1 MKITKK
7 QPLRPRGRSDER
19 RQSTKDAIR
28 EAYANGPQKEVQI
41 IPAKKDLVTD
51 AEKKKLRVCAY
62 CRVST
67 EEDNQASSYELQVQ
81 NYTKMIQENPDWEFA
96 GIFAD
101 EGISGTSVLHRE
113 HFLEMI
119 EKCKAGEIDLIIT
132 KQVSRFARNV
142 LDSLNYIFMLRKLDP
157 PVGVYFETEKLNT
170 LDRSSDMVI
179 TVLSLVAQSES
190 EQKSNSLKWSFK
202 RRRAQGLGIY
212 PNWSLLGYKGH
223 DWEIDED
230 EADVVR
236 TIYSLYLE
244 GYSSTQIA
252 DLLTKSGILTVK
264 GLSTWSSGSVLG
276 ILRNEKYCGDALC
289 QKKFT
294 VDFLEKKMKPNEGE
308 VPQYYVTGSHP
319 AIIEPDEWEQVQAE
333 FARRKT
339 LGKAYSGKSV
349 LSAKLVCEDCGAFFG
364 PKVWHSTDQYRR
376 TIWQCN
382 GKFANEERCHTP
394 VVDTETI
401 QRLFIKAYNLMM
413 QDRVQII
420 KQCEAWRARL
430 MDFGTLDADIE
441 RQLEET
447 QVVAELVK
455 AAVKENAS
463 TAQSQEAYLKKYE
476 ALTERYEKAAAELE
490 RLQSLRTAR
499 SQQDK
504 KMALYIRTLKK
515 QPEVMHDWND
525 TIWTVMIEKAIVH
538 KDGQITFVFQNGTE
552 IKVGA

>member
-1 MKITKK
+1 M
-7 QPLRPRGRSDER
+7 
-19 RQSTKDAIR
+19 
-28 EAYANGPQKEVQI
+28 
-41 IPAKKDLVTD
+41 
-51 AEKKKLRVCAY
+51 
-62 CRVST
+62 
-67 EEDNQASSYELQVQ
+67 Q
-81 NYTKMIQENPDWEFA
+81 NYTKMIQENPEWEFA

-142 LDSLNYIFMLRKLDP
+142 LDSLNYIFMLRKLAP
-157 PVGVYFETEKLNT
+157 PVGVYFEKEGIYTFDGKGELLITIMSSLAQEESRSISENITWGQRKSFSDGKVHLPYKRFLGYEKGE
-170 LDRSSDMVI
+170 DGRPAV
-179 TVLSLVAQSES
+179 VES
-190 EQKSNSLKWSFK
+190 EARVVKLIYGLFLEGKTQAGICKYLEE
-202 RRRAQGLGIY
+202 LGI
-212 PNWSLLGYKGH
+212 PSPGGK
-223 DWEIDED
+223 
-230 EADVVR
+230 
-236 TIYSLYLE
+236 
-244 GYSSTQIA
+244 Q
-252 DLLTKSGILTVK
+252 
-264 GLSTWSSGSVLG
+264 TWSKTTITS
-276 ILRNEKYCGDALC
+276 ILQNEKYKGYALL

-349 LSAKLVCEDCGAFFG
+349 FSAKLVCEDCGAFFG

-413 QDRVQII
+413 QDRVQTI

-463 TAQSQEAYLKKYE
+463 TAQSQEAYLKNYK
-476 ALTERYEKAAAELE
+476 ALVKRYETATAELE
-490 RLQSLRTAR
+490 RLQNLRASR
-499 SQQDK
+499 SQKDK
-504 KMALYIRTLKK
+504 KMALLSAPSRNSRK
-515 QPEVMHDWND
+515 
-525 TIWTVMIEKAIVH
+525 
-538 KDGQITFVFQNGTE
+538 
-552 IKVGA
+552 

>member
-7 QPLRPRGRSDER
+7 QPLRPRGRSDEK

-264 GLSTWSSGSVLG
+264 GLSIWSSGSVLG

-289 QKKFT
+289 QKTVT
-294 VDFLEKKMKPNEGE
+294 VDFFTHKSVKNNGLETQYFIEGHHA
-308 VPQYYVTGSHP
+308 P
-319 AIIEPDEWEQVQAE
+319 IIEKSDWLLVQQIRKE
-333 FARRKT
+333 RRYTRRKNKRCKPRIVVKGP
-339 LGKAYSGKSV
+339 LAGFIIADPKWGPEDVDSIMEK
-349 LSAKLVCEDCGAFFG
+349 LSLPTEIVTSPMLEDE
-364 PKVWHSTDQYRR
+364 
-376 TIWQCN
+376 N
-382 GKFANEERCHTP
+382 
-394 VVDTETI
+394 
-401 QRLFIKAYNLMM
+401 FI
-413 QDRVQII
+413 
-420 KQCEAWRARL
+420 
-430 MDFGTLDADIE
+430 
-441 RQLEET
+441 
-447 QVVAELVK
+447 
-455 AAVKENAS
+455 
-463 TAQSQEAYLKKYE
+463 
-476 ALTERYEKAAAELE
+476 
-490 RLQSLRTAR
+490 
-499 SQQDK
+499 
-504 KMALYIRTLKK
+504 
-515 QPEVMHDWND
+515 
-525 TIWTVMIEKAIVH
+525 IEK
-538 KDGQITFVFQNGTE
+538 E
-552 IKVGA
+552 